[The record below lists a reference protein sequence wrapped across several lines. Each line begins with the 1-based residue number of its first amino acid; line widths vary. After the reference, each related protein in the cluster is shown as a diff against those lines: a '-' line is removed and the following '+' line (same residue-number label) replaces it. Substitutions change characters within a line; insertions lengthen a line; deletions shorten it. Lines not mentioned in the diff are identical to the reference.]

1 MGKKKEA
8 LQLAT
13 PRQMWR
19 NNLSTWNMRRLEAAK
34 LAKEIV
40 DLRNETTYSTAEKVD
55 TAIGMYIRPSNLFID
70 ISERLYS
77 ALSQL
82 ESKQAEMTESVE
94 RMSAILSECEVRS
107 GQKNEP
113 INVSQPGSIEED
125 KEMKVSEGP
134 DADMDIEFLQ
144 TLLGSITEQTLLEK
158 NLCVSLR
165 PPSDTSAMNLG
176 INHDAAVTILAC
188 FSYAPSLDE
197 TSLNLALEM

>member
-82 ESKQAEMTESVE
+82 ESSLMP
-94 RMSAILSECEVRS
+94 
-107 GQKNEP
+107 N
-113 INVSQPGSIEED
+113 
-125 KEMKVSEGP
+125 
-134 DADMDIEFLQ
+134 
-144 TLLGSITEQTLLEK
+144 ITRANAYL
-158 NLCVSLR
+158 
-165 PPSDTSAMNLG
+165 
-176 INHDAAVTILAC
+176 I
-188 FSYAPSLDE
+188 
-197 TSLNLALEM
+197 